1 MIRLQFRHHSGVFNS
16 REEAIS
22 FLDGLVN
29 NEIGTAPIGESKMG
43 EPILVVYK
51 DETDKKHAILAIGK
65 NEGGTGVPYQYIDA
79 DFMLSRIENAEDSI
93 NDINDSIDEIKSDV
107 AEITDKVNTIEH
119 DMIKEIII
127 NDLPADVQDNV
138 AKLVL
143 GAKDIKLTDYAKADD
158 PKDALHETDNI
169 NKALGK
175 LESKSDNNDSRL
187 KELEKIQ
194 PDEITIIKTAKDN
207 DNIFLST
214 NLAIKEV
221 TDGKS
226 ANFKAVYQL
235 VDGKGNRLGNDII
248 IYKDS
253 HLKGVELKKDDKGRA
268 TIMQFT
274 YVDENGEDKTVD
286 INVADFLQE
295 AEFKTGLT
303 VIDGEVSVKRDPS
316 SEDFFAISDDGLK
329 VSGINDAIATKVKE
343 ETDRAVAKE
352 NILEKQIT
360 TESEKTQESI
370 TTAKDELNN
379 TIKVEE
385 VRAIAAENALD
396 SKIEENVDSLKVKI
410 ADEVKRANTTEA
422 ALSNA
427 LTDAKNT
434 LATAINNEI
443 TRATN
448 AETVLNTKIGTEDKR
463 IIEEAKT
470 NARELFVA
478 SNAKIA
484 DEATRAQAKENE
496 LETLITANKTTT
508 DQRIKDA
515 VIEAKAYADKQD
527 NVIAQKLQKATVK
540 PVAPITATVTD
551 EGTELGL
558 SIEDNKVLSVV
569 NQKLSTTLSLAYDPE
584 TWMLKLLGVNDK
596 PITEISVKTF
606 VKTGLIKEITIRTGE
621 NNVKY
626 LVIKYINADGTED
639 SVEIAV
645 SELFSPYI
653 ASNGIEIKEENGKA
667 NLISVKVN
675 PDGDGKFLT
684 LGNNGLGL
692 NGISDEIN
700 TAKTELANSIAA
712 VSANVDSLE
721 KRMSGDATVDGSVAH
736 KVADS
741 KAEIKSEFI
750 SKTVTDI
757 TTETAAGQTLL
768 RKIGT
773 GTDAELY
780 VSNNASDMIYDGK
793 SLASAL
799 DDMLEKINGLNASMN
814 AIADRLDKI
823 EESLKSVTIDLNG
836 TENEIKIEKVGTK
849 YTIGFADNAIFGQVA
864 TDPSDPII
872 G

>member
-1 MIRLQFRHHSGVFNS
+1 MIRLQFRHHLDVFNS
-16 REEAIS
+16 REEAVS

-29 NEIGTAPIGESKMG
+29 NEIGAAPIGESKMG
-43 EPILVVYK
+43 EPILAVYK
-51 DETDKKHAILAIGK
+51 DDEEKKHAILAIGK

-79 DFMLSRIENAEDSI
+79 DFMLSRIKNAEDAI
-93 NDINDSIDEIKSDV
+93 NDINDNIDEIKSDV

-127 NDLPADVQDNV
+127 NDLPADVQDNI
-138 AKLVL
+138 ARLVI
-143 GAKDIKLTDYAKADD
+143 GAEDIKLTGYTKADD
-158 PKDALHETDNI
+158 PKDALHETDSVN
-169 NKALGK
+169 NALGK

-194 PDEITIIKTAKDN
+194 PDEITIVKTAKDN
-207 DNIFLST
+207 NNVFLST
-214 NLAIKEV
+214 NLTIKEV
-221 TDGKS
+221 SDSKS

-274 YVDENGEDKTVD
+274 YVDENGEDRTVD

-295 AEFKTGLT
+295 AEFKTGLA

-329 VSGINDAIATKVKE
+329 VSGINDAIAAKVKE
-343 ETDRAVAKE
+343 ETDRAIAKE
-352 NILEKQIT
+352 GILENQIT
-360 TESEKTQESI
+360 AESEKAQESI
-370 TTAKDELNN
+370 TAAKSELNN
-379 TIKVEE
+379 AIKAEE
-385 VRAIAAENALD
+385 ARAIAAENTLD
-396 SKIEENVDSLKVKI
+396 NKIDENVDSLEAKI
-410 ADEVKRANTTEA
+410 ADEAKRANTSET

-448 AETVLNTKIGTEDKR
+448 AEAALDTKIGTEDAR
-463 IIEEAKT
+463 ILAEAKKD
-470 NARELFVA
+470 AHELSDA
-478 SNAKIA
+478 SNAKIEA
-484 DEATRAQAKENE
+484 EATRAQAKETE
-496 LETLITANKTTT
+496 LETLIATNKTAT
-508 DQRIKDA
+508 DQSIEDA
-515 VIEAKAYADKQD
+515 IIEAKTYADTQD
-527 NVIAQKLQKATVK
+527 NVILQKLQKATVK

-551 EGTELGL
+551 NGTELGL

-584 TWMLKLLGVNDK
+584 TWMLKLLGINDN

-626 LVIKYINADGTED
+626 LVIKYINAEGTED

-700 TAKTELANSIAA
+700 TAKTELTNNIAT
-712 VSANVDSLE
+712 VSTNVDSLE
-721 KRMSGDATVDGSVAH
+721 KRMSGDATIDGSVAH
-736 KVADS
+736 KIADS
-741 KAEIKSEFI
+741 KVEIKGEFI

-773 GTDAELY
+773 GTDAEIY
-780 VSNNASDMIYDGK
+780 ASNDASDMIYDGK
-793 SLASAL
+793 SLSSAL
-799 DDMLEKINGLNASMN
+799 DDMIEKINGLNASMN

-836 TENEIKIEKVGTK
+836 TENEIKVEKVGTK

-864 TDPSDPII
+864 ADPSDTIV

>member
-1 MIRLQFRHHSGVFNS
+1 MIRLQFRHHIDVFNS

-51 DETDKKHAILAIGK
+51 DEEDKKHAILAVGK

-79 DFMLSRIENAEDSI
+79 DFMLSRIENAEDAINGI
-93 NDINDSIDEIKSDV
+93 NDNIDEIKSDV

-127 NDLPADVQDNV
+127 NDLPADVQNNI
-138 AKLVL
+138 ARLVI
-143 GAKDIKLTDYAKADD
+143 GAKDIKLAGYTKADD
-158 PKDALHETDNI
+158 PKDALHETDSI

-194 PDEITIIKTAKDN
+194 PDEITIVKTAKDN
-207 DNIFLST
+207 NNVFLST
-214 NLAIKEV
+214 NLTIKEV

-274 YVDENGEDKTVD
+274 YVDENGENRTVD

-295 AEFKTGLT
+295 AEFKTGLA

-316 SEDFFAISDDGLK
+316 SEDFFSISDEGLK
-329 VSGINDAIATKVKE
+329 VSGVNNAIAEKVKE
-343 ETDRAVAKE
+343 ETDRATAKE
-352 NILEKQIT
+352 EALGQQIVS
-360 TESEKTQESI
+360 ESAKAQEAI
-370 TTAKDELNN
+370 TAAKNELNN
-379 TIKVEE
+379 VIKAEE
-385 VRAIAAENALD
+385 TRAIAAENALD
-396 SKIEENVDSLKVKI
+396 DKIDENVDSLEVKI
-410 ADEVKRANTTEA
+410 NDEVKRASTAETT
-422 ALSNA
+422 LSNA

-434 LATAINNEI
+434 LTTAINNEI

-448 AETVLNTKIGTEDKR
+448 AEKELNNKIETENAR
-463 IIEEAKT
+463 ILAEAKKD
-470 NARELFVA
+470 AHELSDA

-484 DEATRAQAKENE
+484 AEVTRAQTKENE
-496 LETLITANKTTT
+496 LEALIGSNKTSS
-508 DQRIKDA
+508 DQSIKDA
-515 VIEAKAYADKQD
+515 VTEAKAYADAQD
-527 NVIAQKLQKATVK
+527 KIITQSLQKATVK
-540 PVAPITATVTD
+540 PAAPITATVTD
-551 EGTELGL
+551 NSTELGL

-569 NQKLSTTLSLAYDPE
+569 NQKLSTTISLAYDPE
-584 TWMLKLLGVNDK
+584 TWMLKLLGVNDS

-626 LVIKYINADGTED
+626 LVIKYINAEGTED

-692 NGISDEIN
+692 NGISDEIS
-700 TAKTELANSIAA
+700 TAKTELTNSIAT
-712 VSANVDSLE
+712 VSTNIDSLE

-736 KVADS
+736 KIADS
-741 KAEIKSEFI
+741 KTEIKGEFI

-773 GTDAELY
+773 GTDAEIY
-780 VSNNASDMIYDGK
+780 ASNNASDMIYDDK
-793 SLASAL
+793 SLSSTL
-799 DDMLEKINGLNASMN
+799 DDIIEKINGLNASMN

-836 TENEIKIEKVGTK
+836 TENEIKVEKVGTK